1 MKFKTV
7 LMAIVIIGSM
17 LSCNEAKGPG
27 SRSDQEQSEIIGKAD
42 PTIAQ
47 GRMTA
52 ELLHSF
58 GRIGSLSVS
67 PDRRQI
73 LYQVTYIS
81 IPENK
86 TNAELFI
93 MNSDGSGKKQLTRSN
108 TQETNGQWIDG
119 GRKIAFLS
127 NKTGTSQIWTI
138 NPDGGE
144 MTQISDVEGDID
156 GFIIS
161 PDGKKVLFI
170 RKVPLG
176 KKPGEQYEDLP
187 GATGRVIDDLMYKHW
202 DQWVESV
209 SHPFVAD
216 LEGHRLTN
224 IVDLMEGEPYE
235 SPMAPFGGI
244 EQLAW
249 SPDGKT
255 IAYTSR
261 KKKGRAYA
269 ESTNSDI
276 YFYDLASGETRN
288 MTEGMMGYDINPQ
301 FSPDGRYLAWQSM
314 ERDGYESDK
323 NRLFVMDLSTG
334 EKTYVTESF
343 DYNTDAFAW
352 ESDSKTICMVSQAKG
367 TTQLYAANITTKA
380 ITPLTSGMHDY
391 TSVAPGDGMLIA
403 GRQSLSQPTEIYA
416 VDPATGEATNLSQEN
431 SELLAN
437 LSMGAVEERWIE
449 TTDGKQML
457 TWVVFP
463 PDFDPAKQYPALLYC
478 EGGPQSMVSQFWSY
492 RWNLQL
498 MAANG
503 YIVVAPNRRGL
514 PGFGQ
519 EWLEQISGDYGGQN
533 MKDYLSAIDALAKE
547 PYVDENRLGCTGA
560 SYGGFSVY
568 WLAGHHEGRFKA
580 FLAHA
585 GIFNLEAQYL
595 ETEEMWFANW
605 DMGGPYWDKRNTT
618 AQRTYENSPHRFVD
632 KWDTPIMITHGERDY
647 RILASQG
654 MMAFNAAQLRG
665 IPSRM
670 LIFPDENHWI
680 SKPQN
685 GVLFQREFFRWFDQ
699 WLKEPAEAEAEPNK

>member
-1 MKFKTV
+1 MKLKTV
-7 LMAIVIIGSM
+7 LMAIVITGSM
-17 LSCNEAKGPG
+17 LSCNDAKESGG
-27 SRSDQEQSEIIGKAD
+27 RSGQELSEIIGKAD
-42 PTIAQ
+42 PSVAQ
-47 GRMTA
+47 GKMTA
-52 ELLHSF
+52 EVLHSF
-58 GRIGSLSVS
+58 GRVGSVSVS
-67 PDRRQI
+67 PDRKQI
-73 LYQVTYIS
+73 LYQVTYVS

-86 TNAELFI
+86 SNTELFI
-93 MNSDGSGKKQLTRSN
+93 MKSDGSDKKQLTITN
-108 TQETNGQWIDG
+108 TQENNAQWIDG

-127 NKTGTSQIWTI
+127 NETGSSQIWTI
-138 NPDGGE
+138 NPDGGG
-144 MTQISDVEGDID
+144 MTQISNQKEPIE

-170 RKVPLG
+170 RSVPTG
-176 KKPGEQYEDLP
+176 KKPGEHYDDLP
-187 GATGRVIDDLMYKHW
+187 KASGRVVDDLMYKHW
-202 DQWVESV
+202 DHWVESV
-209 SHPFVAD
+209 PHPFLAD

-224 IVDLMEGEPYE
+224 VRDLLEGEPYE
-235 SPMAPFGGI
+235 APLAPFGGI

-249 SPDGKT
+249 SPDGST

-261 KKKGRAYA
+261 KKTGREYA

-276 YFYDLASGETRN
+276 YFYDLESGETRN
-288 MTEGMMGYDINPQ
+288 MTQGMMGYDVNPQ

-323 NRLFVMDLSTG
+323 NRLFVMELATG
-334 EKTYVTESF
+334 EKTYVTDSF

-352 ESDSKTICMVSQAKG
+352 ESDSKTIYLVSPVQG
-367 TTQLYAANITTKA
+367 TTQLYAADIATKR
-380 ITPLTSGMHDY
+380 ITPITKGVHDY
-391 TSVAPGDGMLIA
+391 TSVALGDGLLIA
-403 GRQSLSQPTEIYA
+403 GRQSLSQPTEIYS
-416 VDPATGEATNLSQEN
+416 VDLATGDAQNLSQEN

-437 LSMGAVEERWIE
+437 LTMGAVEERWIE
-449 TTDGKQML
+449 TSDGKQML
-457 TWVVFP
+457 TWVVYP
-463 PDFDPAKQYPALLYC
+463 PDFNPSKQYPALLYC
-478 EGGPQSMVSQFWSY
+478 QGGPQSMVSQFWSY
-492 RWNLQL
+492 RWNLQM

-533 MKDYLSAIDALAKE
+533 MKDYLAAIDAVSKE
-547 PYVDENRLGCTGA
+547 PFVDENRLGCTGA

-580 FLAHA
+580 FLSHA

-605 DMGGPYWDKRNTT
+605 DMGGAYWDRENAT
-618 AQRTYENSPHRFVD
+618 AQRTYEDSPHRFVE
-632 KWDTPIMITHGERDY
+632 KWDTPIMITHGELDY

-654 MMAFNAAQLRG
+654 MMAFNAAQLRD

-680 SKPQN
+680 ARPQN

-699 WLKEPAEAEAEPNK
+699 WLK

>member
-1 MKFKTV
+1 MKLKTV
-7 LMAIVIIGSM
+7 LMAIVITGSM
-17 LSCNEAKGPG
+17 LSCNDAKESGG
-27 SRSDQEQSEIIGKAD
+27 RSGQELSEIIGKAD
-42 PTIAQ
+42 PSVAQ
-47 GRMTA
+47 GKMTA
-52 ELLHSF
+52 EVLHSF
-58 GRIGSLSVS
+58 GRVGSVSVS
-67 PDRRQI
+67 PDRKQI
-73 LYQVTYIS
+73 LYQVTYVS

-86 TNAELFI
+86 SNTELFI
-93 MNSDGSGKKQLTRSN
+93 MKSDGSDKKQLTITN
-108 TQETNGQWIDG
+108 TQENNAQWIDG

-127 NKTGTSQIWTI
+127 NETGSSQIWTI
-138 NPDGGE
+138 NPDGGG
-144 MTQISDVEGDID
+144 MTQISNQKEPIE

-170 RKVPLG
+170 RSVPTG
-176 KKPGEQYEDLP
+176 KKPGEHYDDLP
-187 GATGRVIDDLMYKHW
+187 KASGRVVDDLMYKHW
-202 DQWVESV
+202 DHWVESV
-209 SHPFVAD
+209 PHPFLAD

-224 IVDLMEGEPYE
+224 VRDLLEGEPYE
-235 SPMAPFGGI
+235 APLAPFGGI

-249 SPDGKT
+249 SPDGST

-261 KKKGRAYA
+261 KKTGREYA

-276 YFYDLASGETRN
+276 YFYDLESGETRN
-288 MTEGMMGYDINPQ
+288 MTQGMMGYDVNPQ

-323 NRLFVMDLSTG
+323 NRLFVMELATG
-334 EKTYVTESF
+334 EKTYVTDSF

-352 ESDSKTICMVSQAKG
+352 ESDSKTIYLVSPVQG
-367 TTQLYAANITTKA
+367 TTQLYAADIATKR
-380 ITPLTSGMHDY
+380 ITPITKGVHDY
-391 TSVAPGDGMLIA
+391 TSVALGDGLLIA
-403 GRQSLSQPTEIYA
+403 GRQSLSQPTEIYS
-416 VDPATGEATNLSQEN
+416 VDLATGDAQNLSQEN

-437 LSMGAVEERWIE
+437 LTMGAVEERWIE
-449 TTDGKQML
+449 TSDGKQML
-457 TWVVFP
+457 TWVVYP
-463 PDFDPAKQYPALLYC
+463 PDFDPSKQYPALLYC
-478 EGGPQSMVSQFWSY
+478 QGGPQSMVSQFWSY
-492 RWNLQL
+492 RWNLQM

-533 MKDYLSAIDALAKE
+533 MKDYLAAIDAVSKE
-547 PYVDENRLGCTGA
+547 PFVDENRLGCTGA

-580 FLAHA
+580 FLSHA

-605 DMGGPYWDKRNTT
+605 DMGGAYWDRENTT
-618 AQRTYENSPHRFVD
+618 AQRTYEDSPHRFVE
-632 KWDTPIMITHGERDY
+632 KWDTPIMITHGELDY

-654 MMAFNAAQLRG
+654 MMAFNAAQLRD

-680 SKPQN
+680 ARPQN

-699 WLKEPAEAEAEPNK
+699 WLK

>member
-1 MKFKTV
+1 
-7 LMAIVIIGSM
+7 M
-17 LSCNEAKGPG
+17 LSCNDAKESGG
-27 SRSDQEQSEIIGKAD
+27 RSGQELSEIIGKAD
-42 PTIAQ
+42 PSVAQ
-47 GRMTA
+47 GKMTA
-52 ELLHSF
+52 EVLHSF
-58 GRIGSLSVS
+58 GRVGSVSVS
-67 PDRRQI
+67 PDRKQI
-73 LYQVTYIS
+73 LYQVTYVS

-86 TNAELFI
+86 SNTELFI
-93 MNSDGSGKKQLTRSN
+93 MKSDGSDKKQLTITN
-108 TQETNGQWIDG
+108 TQENNAQWIDG

-127 NKTGTSQIWTI
+127 NETGSSQIWTI
-138 NPDGGE
+138 NPDGGG
-144 MTQISDVEGDID
+144 MTQISNQKEPIE

-170 RKVPLG
+170 RSVPTG
-176 KKPGEQYEDLP
+176 KKPGEHYDDLP
-187 GATGRVIDDLMYKHW
+187 KASGRVVDDLMYKHW
-202 DQWVESV
+202 DHWVESV
-209 SHPFVAD
+209 PHPFLAD

-224 IVDLMEGEPYE
+224 VRDLLEGEPYE
-235 SPMAPFGGI
+235 APLAPFGGI

-249 SPDGKT
+249 SPDGST

-261 KKKGRAYA
+261 KKTGREYA

-276 YFYDLASGETRN
+276 YFYDLESGETRN
-288 MTEGMMGYDINPQ
+288 MTQGMMGYDVNPQ

-323 NRLFVMDLSTG
+323 NRLFVMELATG
-334 EKTYVTESF
+334 EKTYVTDSF

-352 ESDSKTICMVSQAKG
+352 ESNSKTIYLVSPVQG
-367 TTQLYAANITTKA
+367 TTQLYAADIATKR
-380 ITPLTSGMHDY
+380 ITPITKGVHDY
-391 TSVAPGDGMLIA
+391 TSVALGDGLLIA
-403 GRQSLSQPTEIYA
+403 GRQSLSQPTEIYS
-416 VDPATGEATNLSQEN
+416 VDLATGDAQNLSQEN

-437 LSMGAVEERWIE
+437 LTMGAVEERWIE
-449 TTDGKQML
+449 TSDGKQML
-457 TWVVFP
+457 TWVVYP
-463 PDFDPAKQYPALLYC
+463 PDFDPSKQYPALLYC
-478 EGGPQSMVSQFWSY
+478 QGGPQSMVSQFWSY
-492 RWNLQL
+492 RWNLQM

-533 MKDYLSAIDALAKE
+533 MKDYLAAIDAVSKE
-547 PYVDENRLGCTGA
+547 PFVDENRLGCTGA

-580 FLAHA
+580 FLSHA

-605 DMGGPYWDKRNTT
+605 DMGGAYWDRENAT
-618 AQRTYENSPHRFVD
+618 AQRTYEDSPHRFVE
-632 KWDTPIMITHGERDY
+632 KWDTPIMITHGELDY

-654 MMAFNAAQLRG
+654 MMAFNAAQLRD

-680 SKPQN
+680 ARPQN

-699 WLKEPAEAEAEPNK
+699 WLK

>member
-1 MKFKTV
+1 MKLKTV
-7 LMAIVIIGSM
+7 LMAIVITGSM
-17 LSCNEAKGPG
+17 LSCNDAKESGG
-27 SRSDQEQSEIIGKAD
+27 RSGQELSEIIGKAD
-42 PTIAQ
+42 PSVAQ
-47 GRMTA
+47 GKMTA
-52 ELLHSF
+52 EVLHSF
-58 GRIGSLSVS
+58 GRVGSVSVS
-67 PDRRQI
+67 PDRKQI
-73 LYQVTYIS
+73 LYQVTYVS

-86 TNAELFI
+86 SNTELFI
-93 MNSDGSGKKQLTRSN
+93 MKSDGSDKKQLTITN
-108 TQETNGQWIDG
+108 TQENNAQWIDG

-127 NKTGTSQIWTI
+127 NETGSSQIWTI
-138 NPDGGE
+138 NPDGGG
-144 MTQISDVEGDID
+144 MTQISNQKEPIE

-170 RKVPLG
+170 RSVPTG
-176 KKPGEQYEDLP
+176 KKPGEHYDDLP
-187 GATGRVIDDLMYKHW
+187 KASGRVVDDLMYKHW
-202 DQWVESV
+202 DHWVESV
-209 SHPFVAD
+209 PHPFLAD

-224 IVDLMEGEPYE
+224 VRDLLEGEPYE
-235 SPMAPFGGI
+235 APLAPFGGI

-249 SPDGKT
+249 SPDGST

-261 KKKGRAYA
+261 KKTGREYA

-276 YFYDLASGETRN
+276 YFYDLESGETRN
-288 MTEGMMGYDINPQ
+288 MTQGMMGYDVNPQ

-323 NRLFVMDLSTG
+323 NRLFVMELATG
-334 EKTYVTESF
+334 EKTYVTDSF

-352 ESDSKTICMVSQAKG
+352 ERDSKTIYLVSPVQG
-367 TTQLYAANITTKA
+367 TTQLYAADIATKR
-380 ITPLTSGMHDY
+380 ITPITKGVHDY
-391 TSVAPGDGMLIA
+391 TSVALGDGLLIA
-403 GRQSLSQPTEIYA
+403 GRQSLSQPTEIYS
-416 VDPATGEATNLSQEN
+416 VDLATGDAQNLSQEN

-437 LSMGAVEERWIE
+437 LTMGAVEERWIE
-449 TTDGKQML
+449 TSDGKQML
-457 TWVVFP
+457 TWVVYP
-463 PDFDPAKQYPALLYC
+463 PDFDPSKQYPALLYC
-478 EGGPQSMVSQFWSY
+478 QGGPQSMVSQFWSY
-492 RWNLQL
+492 RWNLQM

-533 MKDYLSAIDALAKE
+533 MKDYLAAIDAVSKE
-547 PYVDENRLGCTGA
+547 PFVDENRLGCTGA

-580 FLAHA
+580 FLSHA

-605 DMGGPYWDKRNTT
+605 DMGGAYWDRENAT
-618 AQRTYENSPHRFVD
+618 AQRTYEDSPHRFVE
-632 KWDTPIMITHGERDY
+632 KWDTPIMITHGELDY

-654 MMAFNAAQLRG
+654 MMAFNAAQLRD

-680 SKPQN
+680 ARPQN

-699 WLKEPAEAEAEPNK
+699 WLK

>member
-1 MKFKTV
+1 MKLKTV
-7 LMAIVIIGSM
+7 LMAIVITGSM
-17 LSCNEAKGPG
+17 LSCNDAKESGG
-27 SRSDQEQSEIIGKAD
+27 RSGQELSEIIGKAD
-42 PTIAQ
+42 PSVAQ
-47 GRMTA
+47 GKMTA
-52 ELLHSF
+52 EVLHSF
-58 GRIGSLSVS
+58 GRVGSVSVS
-67 PDRRQI
+67 PDRKQI
-73 LYQVTYIS
+73 LYQVTYVS

-86 TNAELFI
+86 SNTELFI
-93 MNSDGSGKKQLTRSN
+93 MKSDGSDKKQLTITN
-108 TQETNGQWIDG
+108 TQENNAQWIDG

-127 NKTGTSQIWTI
+127 NETGSSQIWTI
-138 NPDGGE
+138 NPDGGG
-144 MTQISDVEGDID
+144 MTQISNQKEPIE

-170 RKVPLG
+170 RSVPTG
-176 KKPGEQYEDLP
+176 KKPGEHYDDLP
-187 GATGRVIDDLMYKHW
+187 KASGRVVDDLMYKHW
-202 DQWVESV
+202 DHWVESV
-209 SHPFVAD
+209 PHPFLAD

-224 IVDLMEGEPYE
+224 VRDLLEGEPYE
-235 SPMAPFGGI
+235 APLAPFGGI

-249 SPDGKT
+249 SPDGST

-261 KKKGRAYA
+261 KKTGREYA

-276 YFYDLASGETRN
+276 YFYDLESGETRN
-288 MTEGMMGYDINPQ
+288 MTEGMMGYDVNPQ

-323 NRLFVMDLSTG
+323 NRLFVMELATG
-334 EKTYVTESF
+334 EKTYVTDSF

-352 ESDSKTICMVSQAKG
+352 ESDSKTIYLVSPVQG
-367 TTQLYAANITTKA
+367 TTQLYAADIATKR
-380 ITPLTSGMHDY
+380 ITPITKGVHDY
-391 TSVAPGDGMLIA
+391 TSVALGDGLLIA
-403 GRQSLSQPTEIYA
+403 GRQSLSQPTEIYS
-416 VDPATGEATNLSQEN
+416 VDLATGDAQNLSQEN

-437 LSMGAVEERWIE
+437 LTMGAVEERWIE
-449 TTDGKQML
+449 TSDGKQML
-457 TWVVFP
+457 TWVVYP
-463 PDFDPAKQYPALLYC
+463 PDFDPSKQYPALLYC
-478 EGGPQSMVSQFWSY
+478 QGGPQSMVSQFWSY
-492 RWNLQL
+492 RWNLQM

-533 MKDYLSAIDALAKE
+533 MKDYLAAIDAVSKE
-547 PYVDENRLGCTGA
+547 PFVDENRLGCTGA

-580 FLAHA
+580 FLSHA

-605 DMGGPYWDKRNTT
+605 DMGGAYWDRENAT
-618 AQRTYENSPHRFVD
+618 AQRTYEDSPHRFVE
-632 KWDTPIMITHGERDY
+632 KWDTPIMITHGELDY

-654 MMAFNAAQLRG
+654 MMAFNAAQLRD

-680 SKPQN
+680 ARPQN

-699 WLKEPAEAEAEPNK
+699 WLK

>member
-1 MKFKTV
+1 MKLKTV
-7 LMAIVIIGSM
+7 LMAIVITGSM
-17 LSCNEAKGPG
+17 LSCNDAKESGG
-27 SRSDQEQSEIIGKAD
+27 RSGQELSEIIGKAD
-42 PTIAQ
+42 PSVAQ
-47 GRMTA
+47 GKMTA
-52 ELLHSF
+52 EVLHSF
-58 GRIGSLSVS
+58 GRVGSVSVS
-67 PDRRQI
+67 PDRKQI
-73 LYQVTYIS
+73 LYQVTYVS

-86 TNAELFI
+86 SNTELFI
-93 MNSDGSGKKQLTRSN
+93 MKSDGSDKKQLTITN
-108 TQETNGQWIDG
+108 TQENNAQWIDG

-127 NKTGTSQIWTI
+127 NETGSSQIWTI
-138 NPDGGE
+138 NPDGGG
-144 MTQISDVEGDID
+144 MTQISNQKEPIE

-170 RKVPLG
+170 RSVPTG
-176 KKPGEQYEDLP
+176 KKPGEHYDDLP
-187 GATGRVIDDLMYKHW
+187 KASGRVVDDLMYKHW
-202 DQWVESV
+202 DHWVESV
-209 SHPFVAD
+209 PHPFLAD

-224 IVDLMEGEPYE
+224 VRDLLEGEPYE
-235 SPMAPFGGI
+235 APLAPFGGI

-249 SPDGKT
+249 SPDGST

-261 KKKGRAYA
+261 KKTGREYA

-276 YFYDLASGETRN
+276 YFYDLESGETRN
-288 MTEGMMGYDINPQ
+288 MTQGMMGYDVNPQ

-323 NRLFVMDLSTG
+323 NRLFVMELATG
-334 EKTYVTESF
+334 EKTYVTDSF

-352 ESDSKTICMVSQAKG
+352 ESDSKTIYLVSPVQG
-367 TTQLYAANITTKA
+367 TTQLYAADIATKR
-380 ITPLTSGMHDY
+380 ITPITKGVHDY
-391 TSVAPGDGMLIA
+391 TSVALGDGLLIA
-403 GRQSLSQPTEIYA
+403 GRQSLSQPTEIYS
-416 VDPATGEATNLSQEN
+416 VDLATGDAQNLSQEN

-437 LSMGAVEERWIE
+437 LTMGAVEERWIE
-449 TTDGKQML
+449 TSDGKQML
-457 TWVVFP
+457 TWVVYP
-463 PDFDPAKQYPALLYC
+463 PDFDPSKQYPALLYC
-478 EGGPQSMVSQFWSY
+478 QGGPQSMVSQFWSY
-492 RWNLQL
+492 RWNLQ
-498 MAANG
+498 MIAANG

-533 MKDYLSAIDALAKE
+533 MKDYLAAIDAVSKE
-547 PYVDENRLGCTGA
+547 PFVDENRLGCTGA

-580 FLAHA
+580 FLSHA

-605 DMGGPYWDKRNTT
+605 DMGGAYWDRENAT
-618 AQRTYENSPHRFVD
+618 AQRTYEDSPHRFVE
-632 KWDTPIMITHGERDY
+632 KWDTPIMITHGELDY

-654 MMAFNAAQLRG
+654 MMAFNAAQLRD

-680 SKPQN
+680 ARPQN

-699 WLKEPAEAEAEPNK
+699 WLK

>member
-1 MKFKTV
+1 
-7 LMAIVIIGSM
+7 M
-17 LSCNEAKGPG
+17 LSCNDAKESGG
-27 SRSDQEQSEIIGKAD
+27 RSGQELSEIIGKAD
-42 PTIAQ
+42 PSVAQ
-47 GRMTA
+47 GKMTA
-52 ELLHSF
+52 EVLHSF
-58 GRIGSLSVS
+58 GRVGSVSVS
-67 PDRRQI
+67 PDRKQI
-73 LYQVTYIS
+73 LYQVTYVS

-86 TNAELFI
+86 SNTELFI
-93 MNSDGSGKKQLTRSN
+93 MKSDGSDKKQLTITN
-108 TQETNGQWIDG
+108 TQENNAQWIDG

-127 NKTGTSQIWTI
+127 NETGSSQIWTI
-138 NPDGGE
+138 NPDGGG
-144 MTQISDVEGDID
+144 MTQISNQKEPIE

-170 RKVPLG
+170 RSVPTG
-176 KKPGEQYEDLP
+176 KKPGEHYDDLP
-187 GATGRVIDDLMYKHW
+187 KASGRVVDDLMYKHW
-202 DQWVESV
+202 DHWVESV
-209 SHPFVAD
+209 PHPFLAD

-224 IVDLMEGEPYE
+224 VRDLLEGEPYE
-235 SPMAPFGGI
+235 APLAPFGGI

-249 SPDGKT
+249 SPDGST

-261 KKKGRAYA
+261 KKTGREYA

-276 YFYDLASGETRN
+276 YFYDLESGETRN
-288 MTEGMMGYDINPQ
+288 MTQGMMGYDVNPQ

-323 NRLFVMDLSTG
+323 NRLFVMELATG
-334 EKTYVTESF
+334 EKTYVTDSF

-352 ESDSKTICMVSQAKG
+352 ESDSKTIYLVSPVQG
-367 TTQLYAANITTKA
+367 TTQLYAADIATKR
-380 ITPLTSGMHDY
+380 ITPITKGVHDY
-391 TSVAPGDGMLIA
+391 TSVALGDGLLIA
-403 GRQSLSQPTEIYA
+403 GRQSLSQPTEIYS
-416 VDPATGEATNLSQEN
+416 VDLATGDAQNLSQEN

-437 LSMGAVEERWIE
+437 LTMGAVEERWIE
-449 TTDGKQML
+449 TSDGKQML
-457 TWVVFP
+457 TWVVYP
-463 PDFDPAKQYPALLYC
+463 PDFDPSKQYPALLYC
-478 EGGPQSMVSQFWSY
+478 QGGPQSMVSQFWSY
-492 RWNLQL
+492 RWNLQM

-533 MKDYLSAIDALAKE
+533 MKDYLAAIDAVSKE
-547 PYVDENRLGCTGA
+547 PFVDENRLGCTGA

-580 FLAHA
+580 FLSHA

-605 DMGGPYWDKRNTT
+605 DMGGAYWDRENAT
-618 AQRTYENSPHRFVD
+618 AQRTYEDSPHRFVE
-632 KWDTPIMITHGERDY
+632 KWDTPIMITHGELDY

-654 MMAFNAAQLRG
+654 MMAFNAAQLRD

-680 SKPQN
+680 ARPQN

-699 WLKEPAEAEAEPNK
+699 WLK